1 MTTPIAAY
9 AAAIGWVAIR
19 FPAGLPSSSDPGAS
33 SQPVWATVLPAA
45 VALIVTRF
53 LPLRPAWAP
62 EPSTDRSRGWGL
74 VIVLLM
80 AELGFVLSAGLP
92 KFNAEADYLLWKVL
106 LPGALLWWVGR
117 RRPSPSVDL
126 GPRSGWLLVPVLGYL
141 ILTHVGPWATRMAA
155 PGVDA
160 VTLVL
165 VAAVTALTA

>member
-1 MTTPIAAY
+1 MSASLRRAVVTTPIAAY

-80 AELGFVLSAGLP
+80 AELGFVLERRVAKIQSRSRLSAL
-92 KFNAEADYLLWKVL
+92 
-106 LPGALLWWVGR
+106 
-117 RRPSPSVDL
+117 
-126 GPRSGWLLVPVLGYL
+126 
-141 ILTHVGPWATRMAA
+141 
-155 PGVDA
+155 
-160 VTLVL
+160 
-165 VAAVTALTA
+165 